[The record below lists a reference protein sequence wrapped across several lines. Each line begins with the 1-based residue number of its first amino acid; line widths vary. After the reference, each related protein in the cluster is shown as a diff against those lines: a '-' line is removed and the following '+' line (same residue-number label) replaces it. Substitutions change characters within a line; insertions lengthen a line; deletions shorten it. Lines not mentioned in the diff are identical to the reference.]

1 MSKFLSLKH
10 IKTGGGIFFF
20 LILFFL
26 VYFVSTDDYTNAP
39 FRTMQD
45 RISSAEQVDLRGLR
59 ELLASG
65 GPSVD
70 FDDLSKRLSHVKS
83 RIIIVDGTHQSQG
96 YFKKIPTTFLNYKS
110 NDTDL
115 RHVIRRL
122 IYTYS
127 FKEHPELV
135 TPESEI
141 AKQYGFEYKNIRIES
156 KIPSSDEAI
165 DTFIN
170 FIDTLPE
177 NTWVHFHCHHGKGRT
192 SMMLTMYDIMKN
204 APTVSI
210 QDIVKRQ
217 YLLGSVDLSNTISWR
232 KAKGTYTSKT
242 LESRKKF
249 IEEFY
254 IFICQR
260 KAGGVQKWSD
270 WHRQQYFQVAG
281 QAPTS
286 ESDERIP
293 GTPGTDATKNIK

>member
-1 MSKFLSLKH
+1 MSKILSLKH
-10 IKTGGGIFFF
+10 IKTGVGILFF

-70 FDDLSKRLSHVKS
+70 FDDLSKRLDHVKS
-83 RIIIVDGTHQSQG
+83 RIIIVDGTHQIQG
-96 YFKKIPTTFLNYKS
+96 YFKKIPTTFLGYKV
-110 NDTDL
+110 DDVDL
-115 RHVIRRL
+115 RHIIRRL
-122 IYTYS
+122 IYSYS
-127 FKEHPELV
+127 IEEHPELV

-141 AKQYGFEYKNIRIES
+141 AKQYGFEYTNIRIES

-165 DTFIN
+165 DTFVN

-192 SMMLTMYDIMKN
+192 SLMLTMYDIMKN
-204 APTVSI
+204 APTVSL

-217 YLLGSVDLSNTISWR
+217 HLLGSVNLSNTTSWKKGR
-232 KAKGTYTSKT
+232 GTYTSET
-242 LESRKKF
+242 LENRKKF
-249 IEEFY
+249 IERFY
-254 IFICQR
+254 NFICQR
-260 KAGGVQKWSD
+260 KAGGIQKWSD
-270 WHRQQYFQVAG
+270 WCRQQ
-281 QAPTS
+281 
-286 ESDERIP
+286 
-293 GTPGTDATKNIK
+293 